1 MRIQHP
7 STDDLDLYQRAV
19 DVLDAAYD
27 PVIHQVAAALRTA
40 DGQVFVGLHVGSRRV
55 NVCAEASAIA
65 NSEMSAAG
73 PIASIVAVCRDE
85 SDRTIVTNPCGL
97 CRELLGQYGSEA
109 SVLIDYAGDVVK
121 VAAADLMPSPWMF
134 PHENDWDVRDPTDMP
149 PEEEA
154 NARS

>member
-1 MRIQHP
+1 MRIQRP
-7 STDDLDLYQRAV
+7 STEDLDLYQRAV
-19 DVLDAAYD
+19 DVLDAAHD

-55 NVCAEASAIA
+55 NVCAEATAIA
-65 NSEMSAAG
+65 NAEMSSAG

-97 CRELLGQYGSEA
+97 CRELLGRYGA
-109 SVLIDYAGDVVK
+109 DAWVLIDHAGDVVK

-134 PHENDWDVRDPTDMP
+134 PHENDWDVRDPTATPTD
-149 PEEEA
+149 EDA
-154 NARS
+154 DARS